1 MISNSNNNLDIFSN
15 IRLYLFNLLKYK
27 LLNYKIGSIIFIYKI
42 KIDIIIYLYTS

>member
-27 LLNYKIGSIIFIYKI
+27 LLNYKIGSNIFIYKI
-42 KIDIIIYLYTS
+42 KIDNYLFIY

>member
-27 LLNYKIGSIIFIYKI
+27 LLNYKIG
-42 KIDIIIYLYTS
+42 

>member
-27 LLNYKIGSIIFIYKI
+27 LLNYKIGLNIFIYKI